1 MMAVAPPPPSKRDK
15 GTPPPSADT
24 FGALPGASSPI
35 RDTPLNF
42 RVEKTFRRDFKIAAA
57 KLGISQVE
65 LLERLFA
72 KIGEID
78 EL

>member
-1 MMAVAPPPPSKRDK
+1 MGIAPPPPSKRDK
-15 GTPPPSADT
+15 GQPPAATDT
-24 FGALPGASSPI
+24 LGALPGTGPI

-57 KLGISQVE
+57 KRGISQVE

-72 KIGEID
+72 KVDEIA

>member
-1 MMAVAPPPPSKRDK
+1 MSVAPPPPSKRDK
-15 GTPPPSADT
+15 GAPPAAADT
-24 FGALPGASSPI
+24 FGALPGSTAPI

-42 RVEKTFRRDFKIAAA
+42 RVAKTFRRDFKIAAA
-57 KLGISQVE
+57 RLGISQVE

-72 KIGEID
+72 KIGEIN

>member
-1 MMAVAPPPPSKRDK
+1 MSVAPPPPKKSKGLPPTTSDIL
-15 GTPPPSADT
+15 GTLPREG
-24 FGALPGASSPI
+24 GAE

-42 RVEKTFRRDFKIAAA
+42 RVTKAFKRDFKVAAA
-57 KLGISQVE
+57 LRGVSQVE

-72 KIGEID
+72 KLD

>member
-1 MMAVAPPPPSKRDK
+1 MSVAPPPPKKSK
-15 GTPPPSADT
+15 GLPPAASET
-24 FGALPGASSPI
+24 LGMLPKEGGSE

-42 RVEKTFRRDFKIAAA
+42 RVTKAFKRDFKVAAA
-57 KLGISQVE
+57 MRGVSQVE

-72 KIGEID
+72 KLN